1 MTLDVS
7 GTTGVPSRSDPLC
20 MEHRYD
26 QHLRGSYAHVSC
38 GSCFEFDKFIIVWSG
53 SEHHRE
59 RRTQRRIMCGIPM
72 VLGRLWGRHYVRRV
86 RRSI

>member
-26 QHLRGSYAHVSC
+26 QHLSGSYAHVSC
-38 GSCFEFDKFIIVWSG
+38 GSCFEFDKFIIVW
-53 SEHHRE
+53 
-59 RRTQRRIMCGIPM
+59 
-72 VLGRLWGRHYVRRV
+72 VRLSWSDLEWGVW
-86 RRSI
+86 